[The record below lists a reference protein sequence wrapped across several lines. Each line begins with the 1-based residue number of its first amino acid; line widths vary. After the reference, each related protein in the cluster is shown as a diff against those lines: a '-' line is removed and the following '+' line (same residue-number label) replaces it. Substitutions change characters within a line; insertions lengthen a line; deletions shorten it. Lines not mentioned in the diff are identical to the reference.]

1 MTLPSG
7 HPKSRLMKR
16 FASLGPYLREG
27 QCENDRFFFDCLAVC
42 VNVKPAPEKREFWGW
57 WIELQADNSRFTYS
71 YHFGLFDKEG
81 RWNEE
86 KIKDAE
92 VKEKLE
98 STLRVFHRR
107 LGELLTTMELKLEPA
122 DDFIE
127 QPIKLSA

>member
-27 QCENDRFFFDCLAVC
+27 QCDNDRFFFDCLAVC

-57 WIELQADNSRFTYS
+57 WIELQADKSRFAYS

-81 RWNEE
+81 HWNEE

-98 STLRVFHRR
+98 TTLRVFHRR
-107 LGELLTTMELKLEPA
+107 LGELLTTMELTLAPA